1 MAAFSPNLCR
11 FNSTPISPFPH
22 TPKTSHRVRTNTVRA
37 TASSEKKTSKPSEE
51 EDSTK
56 TASTQSKPLK
66 KPIYSM
72 GHPPY
77 YKGLD
82 YIYEDRGE
90 IAWVGI
96 PTAPAWL
103 PTDMLIKKLNW
114 RSTNALGQL
123 GLQNPYSLV
132 VIS

>member
-11 FNSTPISPFPH
+11 FNSPPISPFPH
-22 TPKTSHRVRTNTVRA
+22 TPKTSHRIRTNTVRA
-37 TASSEKKTSKPSEE
+37 TANSEKKTSKPSEE
-51 EDSTK
+51 EDSTR
-56 TASTQSKPLK
+56 TTSTQSKLPK

-103 PTDMLIKKLNW
+103 PTDMLIKYAFKRRDEENNTL
-114 RSTNALGQL
+114 
-123 GLQNPYSLV
+123 
-132 VIS
+132 